1 MKATIAAP
9 APNDRRPQTFP
20 PLSART
26 FRAAAYSAAFR
37 PVRERRNRTIFRRGK
52 FQAA

>member
-37 PVRERRNRTIFRRGK
+37 PVRERRSPVITRKGIFSII
-52 FQAA
+52 